1 MKRDMV
7 KTAALAEDKKTAYD
21 LSAAEL
27 NELAKMITDY
37 DGLYT
42 ALVTAFNYGFV
53 LGHRATRNG
62 SIKGRL

>member
-1 MKRDMV
+1 MKRDMI

-21 LSAAEL
+21 LSAWEL
-27 NELAKMITDY
+27 NELAKMITDS
-37 DGLYT
+37 DGLFT

-62 SIKGRL
+62 AIKERL

>member
-27 NELAKMITDY
+27 NELVKMITDS
-37 DGLYT
+37 DGLFT

-53 LGHRATRNG
+53 LGHRATRSG